1 MPAFQSRE
9 PTCVRSAHVPNPHN
23 RSLFLPILT
32 PRAIVRIIHISSL
45 RSDAMNFFKTKQR
58 TPTDL
63 VRGLRDNILKLESAP
78 PGEPR
83 KKVRSCVL
91 YTEVAFIYMHVSSP
105 PPRPA
110 KRLASTCNRL
120 RVCSMVMEVRFS
132 TIRSKLLYKRCFSQS
147 QYRSFSPSLRR
158 RHTALIYYTYLS
170 STSRAS
176 ISRRGKM
183 SCRSSTICSGDKSVL
198 AGQRSNTSPGSAK
211 FCLPPLVVTRTKIL
225 RSTLV

>member
-1 MPAFQSRE
+1 MPAFSRE
-9 PTCVRSAHVPNPHN
+9 PNCNCSAHVPHPHN
-23 RSLFLPILT
+23 RSFSLPILA

-91 YTEVAFIYMHVSSP
+91 YTEVAFIYPCLLPLPS
-105 PPRPA
+105 PRPA

-132 TIRSKLLYKRCFSQS
+132 TIPSRLLYKRCFS
-147 QYRSFSPSLRR
+147 
-158 RHTALIYYTYLS
+158 
-170 STSRAS
+170 
-176 ISRRGKM
+176 
-183 SCRSSTICSGDKSVL
+183 
-198 AGQRSNTSPGSAK
+198 
-211 FCLPPLVVTRTKIL
+211 
-225 RSTLV
+225 